1 MKRNGG
7 KKAIFKKTKKKFKTL
22 RMISEDKYKLM
33 QMISLVTE
41 DEYTK
46 TGTSS
51 RDMVVV
57 KLNLD
62 LF

>member
-1 MKRNGG
+1 
-7 KKAIFKKTKKKFKTL
+7 
-22 RMISEDKYKLM
+22 M

-41 DEYTK
+41 DDTK

-62 LF
+62 LL